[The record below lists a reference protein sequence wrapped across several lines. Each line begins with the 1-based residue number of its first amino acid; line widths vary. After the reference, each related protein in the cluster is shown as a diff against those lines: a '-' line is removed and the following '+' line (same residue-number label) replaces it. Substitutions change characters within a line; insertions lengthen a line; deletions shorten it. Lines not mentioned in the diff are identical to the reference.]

1 MNRRINE
8 MQVGVL
14 TLVAIVLLIV
24 GMMWLKGMR
33 VDQNLVLYQVDFS
46 QVEGMKVGDKVQV
59 RGIRMGEVSSMEI
72 IETAVRVGLQLDDS
86 VTMRDDATVTLG
98 EKGIVGEIVIEIDP
112 GTGDPI
118 AEGHIFQGRTA
129 GTIASMTDAAGA
141 ALDELLVVAD
151 KVSDLLDEIK
161 TTGKVVETLAQA
173 HVTIAKLDAMVE
185 DNQDD
190 FVTILSDLKIA
201 SNGLRSLVESGHVED
216 TFNDASSVMARA
228 DSMMI
233 TMDGAVLRLNNILTK
248 LDEGEGS
255 AAMLLNDPDLYM
267 RADSTMVSIKRL
279 VDAMRRNP
287 KRFFDVNV
295 LDF

>member
-1 MNRRINE
+1 MNRRISE
-8 MQVGVL
+8 LQVGLL
-14 TLVAIVLLIV
+14 TLLAIVLLGV

-33 VDQNLVLYQVDFS
+33 VDQNLVYYQVDFAK
-46 QVEGMKVGDKVQV
+46 VEGMKIGDNVQV
-59 RGIRMGEVSSMEI
+59 RGIRMGNVSSMTI
-72 IETAVRVGLQLDDS
+72 IDTAVRVGLQIDDS
-86 VTMRDDATVTLG
+86 VTMHENATVTLG

-112 GTGDPI
+112 GAGTPVT
-118 AEGHIFQGRTA
+118 EGHIFLGRTA

-141 ALDELLVVAD
+141 ALDQLQVVAD
-151 KVSDLLDEIK
+151 KVTELLDEVN
-161 TTGKVVETLAQA
+161 TTGKVVETMALAN
-173 HVTIAKLDAMVE
+173 VTLEKIDSMVD

-190 FVTILSDLKIA
+190 IEIILNDLKIA
-201 SNGLRSLVESGHVED
+201 SEGMRAMMESGQIEQ
-216 TFNDASSVMARA
+216 TFADVSSAMSRA
-228 DSMMI
+228 DSMMV
-233 TMDGAVLRLNNILTK
+233 TMNGAVVRLDNILTK

-255 AAMLLNDPDLYM
+255 AAMLLNDPALYM

>member
-1 MNRRINE
+1 MNRRISE
-8 MQVGVL
+8 LQVGVL
-14 TLVAIVLLIV
+14 TLAAIILLVV
-24 GMMWLKGMR
+24 GMLWLKGMR
-33 VDQNLVLYQVDFS
+33 VNENLVLYQADFAR
-46 QVEGMKVGDKVQV
+46 VEGMKVGDNVQV

-72 IETAVRVGLQLDDS
+72 IDTAVRVGLQLNDT
-86 VTMRDDATVTLG
+86 VVMHEDATITLG
-98 EKGIVGEIVIEIDP
+98 EKGIVGEIVIEINP
-112 GTGDPI
+112 GTGKSVT
-118 AEGHIFQGRTA
+118 EGHIFKGRTA

-141 ALDELLVVAD
+141 ALDELLVVTD
-151 KVSDLLDEIK
+151 KVSELLDEIK

-173 HVTIAKLDAMVE
+173 NVTIEKLDTMVE

-190 FVTILSDLKIA
+190 VAIILGDLKVA
-201 SNGLRSLVESGHVED
+201 SDGLRSLMESGQIEA
-216 TFNDASSVMARA
+216 TFSDASSVMTRA

-233 TMDGAVLRLNNILTK
+233 TMDGVALRLDHILAK
-248 LDEGEGS
+248 LDEGGGS

-267 RADSTMVSIKRL
+267 HADSTMVSVKRL

>member
-1 MNRRINE
+1 MNRRISE
-8 MQVGVL
+8 LQVGVL
-14 TLVAIVLLIV
+14 TLVAIVLLV
-24 GMMWLKGMR
+24 AGMMWLKGMR
-33 VDQNLVLYQVDFS
+33 VDQTLVLYQVDFS
-46 QVEGMKVGDKVQV
+46 RVEGMKVGDKVQV

-86 VTMRDDATVTLG
+86 VTMRDDATITLG

-112 GTGDPI
+112 GIGVPVD
-118 AEGHIFQGRTA
+118 EGHIFLGRTA

-141 ALDELLVVAD
+141 ALDALLVVTD
-151 KVSDLLDEIK
+151 KVSGLMDEIK
-161 TTGKVVETLAQA
+161 ATGKVVETLAQA
-173 HVTIAKLDAMVE
+173 HVTIAKLDDMVE

-201 SNGLRSLVESGHVED
+201 SSGLRSLVESGNVED
-216 TFNDASSVMARA
+216 TFDDASSVMARA

-233 TMDGAVLRLNNILTK
+233 TMDGVVQRLDNILAK